1 MALNNNAEFYKK
13 VLSKI
18 IFVFCISFLIILNV
32 IRFSN
37 LINEKKEPTP
47 QPFKASKF
55 FFSINFFEANQKE
68 SPKIV
73 LIDSNGSNAYLKS
86 IIFEKDQYFID
97 LYFLKN
103 RENSRIY
110 FINCAQNK
118 IISKKM
124 NTVFKNNLSLPFEEI
139 LCHEN
144 SNEYL
149 KFLSKK
155 NSVLVFALR
164 PEYFLKNNII
174 SLAQTQN
181 LAPKVKITEVKYAH

>member
-18 IFVFCISFLIILNV
+18 ILVFCISFLIILNI

-37 LINEKKEPTP
+37 LTNEKKESATELS
-47 QPFKASKF
+47 KASQF
-55 FFSINFFEANQKE
+55 FFSINFFEANQKDR
-68 SPKIV
+68 PKIV
-73 LIDSNGSNAYLKS
+73 LTDSNGSNAYLKS
-86 IIFEKDQYFID
+86 V
-97 LYFLKN
+97 LSFLKKN
-103 RENSRIY
+103 NNSMIY
-110 FINCAQNK
+110 FINCAQN
-118 IISKKM
+118 ITISKKM

-139 LCHEN
+139 VCYEN
-144 SNEYL
+144 SDEYL

-164 PEYFLKNNII
+164 PEHFLKNNII

-181 LAPKVKITEVKYAH
+181 FVPKVKITEVKYAH

>member
-18 IFVFCISFLIILNV
+18 IFVFCVSFLIILNV

-37 LINEKKEPTP
+37 LTHEKKESEVELP
-47 QPFKASKF
+47 KASKF
-55 FFSINFFEANQKE
+55 FFSIDFFEANQKD

-73 LIDSNGSNAYLKS
+73 LIDSNASNAYLKS
-86 IIFEKDQYFID
+86 V
-97 LYFLKN
+97 LSFLKN
-103 RENSRIY
+103 RENSNVY

-124 NTVFKNNLSLPFEEI
+124 NTVFKNNLSLPFKEI

-164 PEYFLKNNII
+164 SEYFLKNNII

>member
-13 VLSKI
+13 FLSKI
-18 IFVFCISFLIILNV
+18 ILVFCISFLIILNV

-68 SPKIV
+68 SPKII
-73 LIDSNGSNAYLKS
+73 LTDSDGSITYFKS
-86 IIFEKDQYFID
+86 I
-97 LYFLKN
+97 LSFLRN
-103 RENSRIY
+103 NENLKIY
-110 FINCAQNK
+110 FINCMQNQTV
-118 IISKKM
+118 SKKM
-124 NTVFKNNLSLPFEEI
+124 NTVFKNNLRLPYEEI
-139 LCHEN
+139 LCYEN

-164 PEYFLKNNII
+164 PEHFLKNNII
-174 SLAQTQN
+174 SLAQIQN